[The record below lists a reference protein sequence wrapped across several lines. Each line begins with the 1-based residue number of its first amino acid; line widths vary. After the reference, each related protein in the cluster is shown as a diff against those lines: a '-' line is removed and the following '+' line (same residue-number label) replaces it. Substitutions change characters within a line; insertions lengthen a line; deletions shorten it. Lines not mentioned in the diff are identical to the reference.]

1 MIFLAGMITLK
12 RIDTSIH
19 TFIIQGYFSY
29 VLFLTNHTCHFI
41 FKIAIT
47 PKVKNDCL

>member
-19 TFIIQGYFSY
+19 TFIIQGYCSCLIFDQSH
-29 VLFLTNHTCHFI
+29 LSLH

-47 PKVKNDCL
+47 PKEKK